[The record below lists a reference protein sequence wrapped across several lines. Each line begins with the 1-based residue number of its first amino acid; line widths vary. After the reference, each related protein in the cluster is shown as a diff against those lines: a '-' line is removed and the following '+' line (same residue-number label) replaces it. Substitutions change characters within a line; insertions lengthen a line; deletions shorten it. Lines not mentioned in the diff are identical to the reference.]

1 MVLYSP
7 CLGQFNFALELWPS
21 LHGSAPSGS
30 CLPVRGEPRG
40 GTDDHGT
47 PESPGT
53 TDLQECCCG
62 FLQEEWGPPGPAKR
76 NLYKDVM
83 GEDLFQGVFTFQT
96 DVISSWKKREEP
108 QNVKRE
114 VFQTS
119 VHRLQ
124 PNKPSSTAELSYH
137 SFSRKPMLTPSF
149 GPQDISTQLSRFY
162 TFSTHLSHTVV
173 SLSHSCCSSF

>member
-21 LHGSAPSGS
+21 LHGSAPLGS
-30 CLPVRGEPRG
+30 CLPIRGEPRG

-47 PESPGT
+47 PDSPGT
-53 TDLQECCCG
+53 TDLQECCG

-76 NLYKDVM
+76 KLYKDVM
-83 GEDLFQGVFTFQT
+83 VEDLFQGVFTFQT
-96 DVISSWKKREEP
+96 DVISSRKKREEP

-114 VFQTS
+114 LFQTS

-124 PNKPSSTAELSYH
+124 RNKPSSVAELSYH
-137 SFSRKPMLTPSF
+137 SSFRKPMLTPSF
-149 GPQDISTQLSRFY
+149 GPQDIPTQLSRFY
-162 TFSTHLSHTVV
+162 TFSTPLSHTVM
-173 SLSHSCCSSF
+173 SLSRSCSSSF